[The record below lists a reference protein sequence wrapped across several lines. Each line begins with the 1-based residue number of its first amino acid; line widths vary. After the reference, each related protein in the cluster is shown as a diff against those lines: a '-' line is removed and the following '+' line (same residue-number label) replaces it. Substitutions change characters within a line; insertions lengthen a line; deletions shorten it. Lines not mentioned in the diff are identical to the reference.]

1 MKRVWKTACWVAL
14 MLVLGV
20 PGMRG
25 QNQTLQELEQNA
37 SPTFKNAFDTY
48 IYGYPLL
55 MFGVTGRTAT
65 TIANPGDRLGGAPLN
80 QFGKEPNLPNYTFTS
95 VVLPSTSTLYASS
108 FLNLQAGPIV
118 LHIPSSG
125 GRFFIMQ
132 MLDAWTNV
140 SAQSPSSRQKSK
152 PGDYLLVGPDY
163 TGQIPSGFQDVIKMA
178 TNSMWIIGRI
188 YTIGTDKDIDDIKA
202 NFYKD
207 LTLIPLTN
215 WISGTPFIAPA
226 DLPLDPIVDF
236 ITPPLNQ
243 VAGMDACA
251 FFGAMGAMM
260 QYNYPIPV
268 QDDAILPELAAVGFV
283 KQDMSRAYKPYDC
296 TMDANNLATLQVGV
310 AAARKF
316 LSFAPTPLPTK
327 TFWTMATTGIGM
339 YGNNYLL
346 RAEVAQS
353 ALGANNPADAVY
365 GYTQKDGRGRNLNG
379 TKSYHIHFGPP
390 TDTSQGIPP
399 IVPGGFWSLTI
410 YDHLGKLVKNDDAIA
425 KNINYNAIGGMM
437 VQGHSACLN
446 GDGSL
451 DLYLQPTAPAGGI
464 ALCNWLPTPDTTDA
478 YIAFLRMYWPSE
490 EILSKEWIPPRI
502 MPVN

>member
-14 MLVLGV
+14 ILVSGV
-20 PGMRG
+20 SGMRG
-25 QNQTLQELEQNA
+25 QNQSLLELEQNA

-55 MFGVTGRTAT
+55 MFGVTERTGT

-163 TGQIPSGFQDVIKMA
+163 TGQIPSGFQDVIKMP

-188 YTIGTDKDIDDIKA
+188 YTIGTDVDIDDIKA
-202 NFYKD
+202 HFYKD

-215 WISGTPFIAPA
+215 WISGTPFVAPA

-236 ITPPLNQ
+236 VTPPLNQ
-243 VAGMDACA
+243 VAAMDACA

-268 QDDAILPELAAVGFV
+268 QDDAILPELAAVGFQ

-310 AAARKF
+310 AAARAF
-316 LSFAPTPLPTK
+316 LSRAPTPPPTR

-339 YGNNYLL
+339 YGSNYLL

-353 ALGANNPADAVY
+353 ALGANNPVDAVY
-365 GYTQKDGRGRNLNG
+365 GYTQKDGRGRSLNG

-390 TDTSQGIPP
+390 TDTTQGIPP

-425 KNINYNAIGGMM
+425 KGINYNAIGGMM
-437 VQGHSACLN
+437 VQGHSACPN

>member
-1 MKRVWKTACWVAL
+1 MMLAL
-14 MLVLGV
+14 SV
-20 PGMRG
+20 PGMRA
-25 QNQTLQELEQNA
+25 QNETLQEFRAQELEQNA
-37 SPTFKNAFDTY
+37 SPTFRNAFDTY

-55 MFGVTGRTAT
+55 MLGVTERTGT
-65 TIANPGDRLGGAPLN
+65 TVANPGDRLGAAPLN
-80 QFGKEPNLPNYTFTS
+80 QFGKEMDLPNYTFTA

-108 FLNLQAGPIV
+108 FLNLQAQPIV

-140 SAQSPSSRQKSK
+140 SAQSPSSRQPNNNK

-163 TGQIPSGFQDVIKMA
+163 TGQPPSGFVDVIRMP
-178 TNSMWIIGRI
+178 TNTMWIIGRI
-188 YTIGTDKDIDDIKA
+188 YTIGTKADIDDIKA
-202 NFYKD
+202 NFYKG
-207 LTLIPLTN
+207 LTLIPLSN
-215 WISGTPFIAPA
+215 WTSGTPFVAPA

-243 VAGMDACA
+243 VAAMDACA

-268 QDDAILPELAAVGFV
+268 QDDAIVKELAAVGFV
-283 KQDMSRAYKPYDC
+283 KQDMSNAYKPYDC
-296 TMDANNLATLQVGV
+296 TLDANKLGTLQLGV
-310 AAARKF
+310 AAARAF
-316 LSFAPTPLPTK
+316 LSLAPTPLPTR
-327 TFWTMATTGIGM
+327 TFWTMATTGIGS
-339 YGNNYLL
+339 YGSNYLL

-353 ALGANNPADAVY
+353 ALGANNPVDAVY
-365 GYTQKDGRGRNLNG
+365 GYTQKDGRGGNLNG
-379 TKSYHIHFGPP
+379 TKSYHIHFGAPG
-390 TDTSQGIPP
+390 TGQGIPP
-399 IVPGGFWSLTI
+399 IVNGGFWSLTI

-437 VQGHSACLN
+437 VQGHSACFN

-464 ALCNWLPTPDTTDA
+464 ALCNWLPTPNTTDA
-478 YIAFLRMYWPSE
+478 YIAFLRMYWPSQT
-490 EILSKEWIPPRI
+490 ILNKDWIPPRI